1 MGVDKRGAED
11 RRPNE
16 QCGEFGNEEEVSDI
30 EDMDDDGDGSDDTDD
45 TDEEDI
51 EIPDD
56 PVMEARLV
64 ALRLENAAL
73 VARAKEEEGVRA
85 LVIGRAGEWKGKVE
99 ALQAALTRAKA
110 LIKEREE
117 ATNGGGEGEGGCEP
131 LKGPNGRKDHED
143 DEGTS
148 KGQNHVVEGRL
159 LNLRID

>member
-1 MGVDKRGAED
+1 MGVDKRDAED
-11 RRPNE
+11 RRPNK
-16 QCGEFGNEEEVSDI
+16 QDGDFGNEEEVSDI
-30 EDMDDDGDGSDDTDD
+30 EDMDDDGDGSDDADD
-45 TDEEDI
+45 TDEEEI

-73 VARAKEEEGVRA
+73 VARAKEEEGIRA

-99 ALQAALTRAKA
+99 AIQAALTRAKA

-117 ATNGGGEGEGGCEP
+117 ATNRGGGGEGGCGP
-131 LKGPNGRKDHED
+131 LKGPNGREDHED
-143 DEGTS
+143 DEDTS
-148 KGQNHVVEGRL
+148 KGRNHVVEGRL

>member
-1 MGVDKRGAED
+1 MGLDKHGAED
-11 RRPNE
+11 RRPNG
-16 QCGEFGNEEEVSDI
+16 QRGELGDEEEVSDI
-30 EDMDDDGDGSDDTDD
+30 EDVDDGSDGGD

-56 PVMEARLV
+56 PVMEARLA
-64 ALRLENAAL
+64 ALRSEHAAL

-99 ALQAALTRAKA
+99 AIQAALTRAKA

-117 ATNGGGEGEGGCEP
+117 ATNRGGGGEGGCGP
-131 LKGPNGRKDHED
+131 LKGPNGREDHED
-143 DEGTS
+143 DEDTS
-148 KGQNHVVEGRL
+148 KGRNHVVEGRL

>member
-1 MGVDKRGAED
+1 MGLDKHGAED
-11 RRPNE
+11 RRPNG
-16 QCGEFGNEEEVSDI
+16 QRGEFGNEEEVSDI
-30 EDMDDDGDGSDDTDD
+30 EDVDDGSDGGD

-56 PVMEARLV
+56 PVMEARLA
-64 ALRLENAAL
+64 ALRSEHAAL

-99 ALQAALTRAKA
+99 AIQAALTRAKA

-117 ATNGGGEGEGGCEP
+117 ATNRGGGGEGGCGP
-131 LKGPNGRKDHED
+131 LKSPNGREDRED
-143 DEGTS
+143 DEDTS
-148 KGQNHVVEGRL
+148 KGRNHVVEGRL

>member
-1 MGVDKRGAED
+1 MGLDKHGAED

-16 QCGEFGNEEEVSDI
+16 QRGEFGNEEEVSDI
-30 EDMDDDGDGSDDTDD
+30 EDVDDSGDGGD

-56 PVMEARLV
+56 PVMEARLA
-64 ALRLENAAL
+64 ALRSEHAAL

-99 ALQAALTRAKA
+99 AIQAALTRAKA

-117 ATNGGGEGEGGCEP
+117 ATNRGGGGEGGCGP
-131 LKGPNGRKDHED
+131 LKGPNGREDHED
-143 DEGTS
+143 DEDTS
-148 KGQNHVVEGRL
+148 KDRNHVVEGRL

>member
-1 MGVDKRGAED
+1 MGLDKHGAED
-11 RRPNE
+11 RRPNG
-16 QCGEFGNEEEVSDI
+16 QRGEFGNEEEVSDI
-30 EDMDDDGDGSDDTDD
+30 EDVDDGSDGGD

-56 PVMEARLV
+56 PVMEARLA
-64 ALRLENAAL
+64 ALRSEHAAL

-99 ALQAALTRAKA
+99 AIQAALTRAKA

-117 ATNGGGEGEGGCEP
+117 ATNRGGGGEGGCGP
-131 LKGPNGRKDHED
+131 LKGPNGREDHED
-143 DEGTS
+143 DEDTS
-148 KGQNHVVEGRL
+148 KGRNHVVEGRS